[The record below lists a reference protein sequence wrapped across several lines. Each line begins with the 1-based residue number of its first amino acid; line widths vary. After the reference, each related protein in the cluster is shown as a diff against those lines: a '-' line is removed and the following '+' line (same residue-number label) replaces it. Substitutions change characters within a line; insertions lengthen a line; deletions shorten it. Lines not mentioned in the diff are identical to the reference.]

1 VLSLTTQEDLMGIM
15 RTRRIAMAAALGT
28 VALGGA
34 VGASAAQS
42 AGPGPQPVEVAS
54 NTALGHVAAA
64 LPSGC
69 YGQTDRPHNSTHEP
83 GSINVVART
92 VCPGL
97 GVHVDTALY
106 RSRWYGWQQRGSG
119 ANNGV
124 GSTSTNAAES
134 AADCSG
140 THDYLGSSYH
150 EASNGAWARTSN
162 RVNKLTC

>member
-1 VLSLTTQEDLMGIM
+1 MGI
-15 RTRRIAMAAALGT
+15 TRHRVALATALSAVAVGGVVGATSAQGAPGPDPAAAPPT
-28 VALGGA
+28 
-34 VGASAAQS
+34 
-42 AGPGPQPVEVAS
+42 
-54 NTALGHVAAA
+54 TALGNVAAA

-119 ANNGV
+119 ASDGF
-124 GSTSTNAAES
+124 GSATTNAAES
-134 AADCSG
+134 AADCDG

-150 EASNGAWARTSN
+150 EASNGAWARTAN
-162 RVNKLTC
+162 RVDRLTC

>member
-1 VLSLTTQEDLMGIM
+1 MGIM
-15 RTRRIAMAAALGT
+15 RTHRVALATALSAVAVGGVVGAASAQGAAGPDPATAPSNAALG
-28 VALGGA
+28 
-34 VGASAAQS
+34 
-42 AGPGPQPVEVAS
+42 
-54 NTALGHVAAA
+54 NIAAA

-119 ANNGV
+119 SNDGF
-124 GSTSTNAAES
+124 GSVTTNAAES
-134 AADCSG
+134 AADCDG

-162 RVNKLTC
+162 RVNQLTC

>member
-1 VLSLTTQEDLMGIM
+1 MRVM
-15 RTRRIAMAAALGT
+15 RTSRVAVATAVSA

-34 VGASAAQS
+34 VGAASAQG
-42 AGPGPQPVEVAS
+42 AGVPEP
-54 NTALGHVAAA
+54 VAASSQATLGNVAEA

-69 YGQTDRPHNSTHEP
+69 FGQTDRPHNSTHEP

-97 GVHVDTALY
+97 GVHVATALY

-119 ANNGV
+119 SNDGFASV
-124 GSTSTNAAES
+124 STNAAES
-134 AADCSG
+134 AADCDG

-162 RVNKLTC
+162 RVNELTC